1 MPAGL
6 IVPGDSRPGGALSGV
21 ATQSKHGQ
29 QDLKVVPTP
38 KARPGFEI
46 DTSNL
51 NMYVVAVLQ
60 EYRKPE
66 EKNIGIGKIF
76 LRNEEKNWIE
86 EAGGSTL
93 GSRWCGTQRRL
104 RLG

>member
-51 NMYVVAVLQ
+51 NKSLRCFLQSVSITSAAGVLNNTECLKENLSQ
-60 EYRKPE
+60 K
-66 EKNIGIGKIF
+66 
-76 LRNEEKNWIE
+76 
-86 EAGGSTL
+86 
-93 GSRWCGTQRRL
+93 
-104 RLG
+104 